1 VEQSTTVAHFTLIAL
16 NNIRGVKK
24 HMHLFDLI
32 TLTAA
37 FSGAPPAVAV
47 QILQVL
53 GALLLLTAFATV
65 AARLLSGAIQAY
77 AFQSLV
83 LALVAGVVGYFTGST
98 DLYVVAVLTVIVKCG
113 AIAWILRNVTNR
125 LHLQRE
131 VRPYLSIPASLLAC
145 TALTLLA
152 FFTSPGVVAAGTFL
166 NEPPLAISIAMVL
179 IGLFLLSS
187 RRHAV
192 AQVIGLLTIE
202 NGLFS
207 GAIAIAYGMPLIVE
221 FGILFDVL
229 IAVIVMSLLVTLIQ
243 RELITADTADLRR
256 LKG

>member
-1 VEQSTTVAHFTLIAL
+1 MLTFASIVVPRFIVGNSEFIV
-16 NNIRGVKK
+16 GV
-24 HMHLFDLI
+24 
-32 TLTAA
+32 
-37 FSGAPPAVAV
+37 FSGTSLTVAV
-47 QILQVL
+47 QILEVL

-65 AARLLSGAIQAY
+65 AARLLPGAIQAY
-77 AFQSLV
+77 AVQSLV
-83 LALVAGVVGYFTGST
+83 LGLVAAVVGYFTNST
-98 DLYVVAVLTVIVKCG
+98 DLYIVAVLTVIVKSG
-113 AIAWILRNVTNR
+113 VIAWILRNVTHR

-131 VRPYLSIPASLLAC
+131 VRPYLTSPASLLICAV
-145 TALTLLA
+145 LTLLA
-152 FFTSPGVVAAGTFL
+152 FFASPAVVVPGTFL

-179 IGLFLLSS
+179 IGLFILSS

-221 FGILFDVL
+221 FGILFDILV
-229 IAVIVMSLLVTLIQ
+229 AVIVMSLLVALIQ
-243 RELITADTADLRR
+243 RELVTADTADLRR

>member
-1 VEQSTTVAHFTLIAL
+1 MFAFISISSIGVTTA
-16 NNIRGVKK
+16 NG
-24 HMHLFDLI
+24 
-32 TLTAA
+32 
-37 FSGAPPAVAV
+37 SAPPVVAV
-47 QILQVL
+47 QLLQILGV
-53 GALLLLTAFATV
+53 ALLLTAFATV
-65 AARLLSGAIQAY
+65 ASRQLRGAIQAY
-77 AFQSLV
+77 AFQSLTIGII
-83 LALVAGVVGYFTGST
+83 AAVVGYFTGST
-98 DLYVVAVLTVIVKCG
+98 DLYIVAVLTVIVKCG
-113 AIAWILRNVTNR
+113 AIVWILRHATNR
-125 LHLQRE
+125 LHIQRE
-131 VRPYLSIPASLLAC
+131 VRPYLNIPASLLVC
-145 TALTLLA
+145 GLLTLVA
-152 FFTSPGVVAAGTFL
+152 FFTSPSIVEKGTFL
-166 NEPPLAISIAMVL
+166 NEPSLAISVAMVL

-192 AQVIGLLTIE
+192 MQVIGLLTIE

>member
-1 VEQSTTVAHFTLIAL
+1 
-16 NNIRGVKK
+16 
-24 HMHLFDLI
+24 MHSFNSI
-32 TLTAA
+32 TLMAA
-37 FSGAPPAVAV
+37 AVGTPPTVAV

-53 GALLLLTAFATV
+53 GALLLLTTFASV
-65 AARLLSGAIQAY
+65 AARLLPGAIQAY
-77 AFQSLV
+77 AIQSLV
-83 LALVAGVVGYFTGST
+83 LALVAAVVGYFTNSG

-113 AIAWILRNVTNR
+113 AIVWILRNVTNR

-131 VRPYLSIPASLLAC
+131 VRPYLNIPASLLAC
-145 TALTLLA
+145 GMLTLLA
-152 FFTSPGVVAAGTFL
+152 FFTSPSVVAPGTFL

-179 IGLFLLSS
+179 IGLFILSS

-192 AQVIGLLTIE
+192 MQVIGLLTIE

-221 FGILFDVL
+221 FGILFDIL

>member
-1 VEQSTTVAHFTLIAL
+1 MHPSASLVLLAAPAGISTQV
-16 NNIRGVKK
+16 
-24 HMHLFDLI
+24 
-32 TLTAA
+32 
-37 FSGAPPAVAV
+37 
-47 QILQVL
+47 LQVL

-65 AARLLSGAIQAY
+65 AARHINGAIGIY
-77 AFQSLV
+77 AIQSFA
-83 LALVAGVVGYFTGST
+83 LAMVAVVVGYFTGSS
-98 DLYVVAVLTVIVKCG
+98 DLYIVAVLTVIVKCG

-131 VRPYLSIPASLLAC
+131 ARPYLTIPVSLLICAL
-145 TALTLLA
+145 LTLLA
-152 FFTSPGVVAAGTFL
+152 FFTSPAVVAPGTFL

-179 IGLFLLSS
+179 IVLFLLSS

-192 AQVIGLLTIE
+192 IQVIGLLTIE

-221 FGILFDVL
+221 FGILFDILV
-229 IAVIVMSLLVTLIQ
+229 AVIVISLLVTLIQ
-243 RELITADTADLRR
+243 RELITADTANLQR

>member
-1 VEQSTTVAHFTLIAL
+1 MYTFASIPVAGT
-16 NNIRGVKK
+16 
-24 HMHLFDLI
+24 
-32 TLTAA
+32 
-37 FSGAPPAVAV
+37 PPALTV

-77 AFQSLV
+77 ALQSLA
-83 LALVAGVVGYFTGST
+83 LALVAAVVGYITNST
-98 DLYVVAVLTVIVKCG
+98 DLYIVAVLTVMVKSGVIV
-113 AIAWILRNVTNR
+113 WILRNVTNR

-131 VRPYLSIPASLLAC
+131 VRPYLNIPASLLVCA
-145 TALTLLA
+145 ALTLLA
-152 FFTSPGVVAAGTFL
+152 FFTSPAVVAPGTFL

-179 IGLFLLSS
+179 IGLFILSS

-192 AQVIGLLTIE
+192 AQVIGLLAIE
-202 NGLFS
+202 NGLFA

-221 FGILFDVL
+221 FGILFDILV
-229 IAVIVMSLLVTLIQ
+229 AVIVMSLLVTLIQ

>member
-1 VEQSTTVAHFTLIAL
+1 MYPFAS
-16 NNIRGVKK
+16 
-24 HMHLFDLI
+24 LF
-32 TLTAA
+32 LTAA
-37 FSGAPPAVAV
+37 FASASPVVAT

-65 AARLLSGAIQAY
+65 AARLINRAIGAY
-77 AFQSLV
+77 AMQSLV
-83 LALVAGVVGYFTGST
+83 LAMVATVVGYFTGSS
-98 DLYVVAVLTVIVKCG
+98 DLYIVAVLTVIVKCG
-113 AIAWILRNVTNR
+113 AIVWILRNVTNR

-131 VRPYLSIPASLLAC
+131 VRPYLNIPTSLLVCAV
-145 TALTLLA
+145 LTLLA
-152 FFTSPGVVAAGTFL
+152 FFTSPAVVAPGTFL

-179 IGLFLLSS
+179 IGLFILSS

-192 AQVIGLLTIE
+192 VQVIGLLTIE

-221 FGILFDVL
+221 FGILFDIL